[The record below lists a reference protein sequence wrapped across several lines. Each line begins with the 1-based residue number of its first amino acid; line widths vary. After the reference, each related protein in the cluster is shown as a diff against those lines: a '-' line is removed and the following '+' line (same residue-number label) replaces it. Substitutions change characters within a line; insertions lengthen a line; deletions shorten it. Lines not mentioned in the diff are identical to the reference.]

1 MQIFPVAGSGS
12 SNGGTQNLYYNPNP
26 NQSFANPSTFSQG
39 QLIAT
44 LSSPKWMASVSP
56 SGGVVAGTYALVSSS
71 DFTIQGTTYN
81 VNGLGSAVT
90 FVLSFGPLPTGASPY
105 GPVTIPF
112 GGYGLQTSVQV
123 QKVEVR
129 R

>member
-1 MQIFPVAGSGS
+1 
-12 SNGGTQNLYYNPNP
+12 
-26 NQSFANPSTFSQG
+26 
-39 QLIAT
+39 
-44 LSSPKWMASVSP
+44 MASVSP